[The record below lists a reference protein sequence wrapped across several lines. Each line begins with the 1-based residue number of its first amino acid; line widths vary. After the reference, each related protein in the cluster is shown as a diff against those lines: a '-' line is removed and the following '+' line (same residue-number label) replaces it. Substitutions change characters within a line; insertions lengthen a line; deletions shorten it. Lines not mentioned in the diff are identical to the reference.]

1 MFSPENFALTDVKVA
16 ADRKHDRNGKAKIL
30 DPSELSKLFEAFNCD
45 RDRLV
50 FGLCYFTG
58 SRITEVLSLHCED
71 VGDDSVM
78 FKADRTKT
86 GDSRTAQIIK
96 PLRALLDAYLVEE
109 SGALFPGRHGRGQ
122 MTRQAAD
129 LILREACKDVG
140 LEGVSTH
147 SFRRSFVT
155 ALAKEGRTPSQIRQL
170 TGHKSLGSL
179 LEYFGA

>member
-16 ADRKHDRNGKAKIL
+16 ADRKHDRNGKAKVL
-30 DPSELSKLFEAFNCD
+30 DPSELSRLFEAFNCD

-50 FGLCYFTG
+50 FGLAYFTG
-58 SRITEVLSLHCED
+58 SRISEVLSLQVED
-71 VGDDSVM
+71 IGAGSIV

-86 GDSRTAQIIK
+86 GESRTAQIIA
-96 PLRALLDAYLVEE
+96 PLQALLDAYLVEE
-109 SGALFPGRHGRGQ
+109 SGPLFPGRHGRGQ

-155 ALAKEGRTPSQIRQL
+155 ALAKEGRTPSQIHQL

>member
-1 MFSPENFALTDVKVA
+1 MFSPENFALTDVTVA
-16 ADRKHDRNGKAKIL
+16 ADRKHHRNGKAKIL
-30 DPSELSKLFEAFNCD
+30 DPSELSKLFEALNSD

-50 FGLCYFTG
+50 FGLSYFTG
-58 SRITEVLSLHCED
+58 SRIGEVLSLQVED
-71 VGDDSVM
+71 IGAGSIV

-86 GDSRTAQIIK
+86 GESRTAQIIA
-96 PLRALLDAYLVEE
+96 PLQALLDGYLVEE
-109 SGALFPGRHGRGQ
+109 SGPLFPGRHGRGQ

-155 ALAKEGRTPSQIRQL
+155 ALVKEGRTPCQIRKL

-179 LEYFGA
+179 LEYYGG